1 VHHSHKIYQGIKRS
15 IMTTI
20 FKIFMI
26 PAAACLFSAAI
37 AQQTIKGNT
46 AGKKGIT
53 NFTMVANAE
62 KADPERIIIKRKL
75 PPAELLERKDKEKIR
90 IQNKINELVPPFN
103 GKLTTIA
110 QSSDDELQQRTLEFP
125 CNNFRALD
133 DDNTSSP
140 PDVNGAVGFDHLMT
154 TLNTEVRIQN
164 KQGAV
169 INTTSL
175 TGFWNGLGGHTDIFD
190 PKITYDPYDRRW
202 IFVCCASRR
211 AANSALLIAVSQ
223 TPDPTGGWTLYTI
236 DADPADLFW
245 FDYPSLGFNRNWI
258 TVGGYMFNRPG
269 MNNTQ
274 RSRVWVIN
282 KADVYAGGPNIN
294 VPFFDRTDYFHI
306 APAITY
312 SATENTIW
320 CVSNHNSNSNNSGFL
335 RLFSITGSGAAPS
348 FNLLNTIN
356 IGPSWG
362 PPAVDA
368 PQLTSAAGINVGDDR
383 MLQTVFRN
391 GVLWTGNN
399 VFLPTANPT
408 ACAAQIVAINPVT
421 QASVENIRTAADANN
436 MTAYPSVA
444 VNANNDLFFGY
455 TSFSSAAYAR
465 ATISYR
471 RAGQGFFFYHYKNGE
486 DWYVKFD
493 NDVRNRWGDYSAT
506 FIDPEDDITAWTI
519 QEYARPRVGITSYW
533 GTWWGKVCPGSC
545 SNDFLLSAGNNNVM
559 RKYEANNT
567 ITSSGLIQNNSFIKY
582 DAGVRVRL
590 LPGFKAALGTRFQAY
605 IEGCG
610 GIR

>member
-1 VHHSHKIYQGIKRS
+1 MKQILKIVLLLFVVCSYQITK
-15 IMTTI
+15 
-20 FKIFMI
+20 
-26 PAAACLFSAAI
+26 
-37 AQQTIKGNT
+37 AQQTIQGVSTGTKGT
-46 AGKKGIT
+46 T
-53 NFTMVANAE
+53 NFMAVAGFEKNNPDKIIRRKRTPNEHTEKEKERIVVNNPVTEFVPAFAGTKTVVANLANGG
-62 KADPERIIIKRKL
+62 PE
-75 PPAELLERKDKEKIR
+75 
-90 IQNKINELVPPFN
+90 N
-103 GKLTTIA
+103 
-110 QSSDDELQQRTLEFP
+110 RTLEFP

-133 DDNTSSP
+133 DDGSSFP

-164 KQGAV
+164 KQGTN
-169 INTTSL
+169 ISTTSL

-211 AANSALLIAVSQ
+211 AANSALLIAVSE
-223 TPDPTGGWTLYTI
+223 TSDPTGGWTTYTI

-258 TVGGYMFNRPG
+258 TVGGYMFDRPTLS
-269 MNNTQ
+269 NTQ

-282 KADVYAGGPNIN
+282 KADVYAGNPNIN
-294 VPFFDRTDYFHI
+294 VPFFDRTDYRHI

-312 SATENTIW
+312 SATENTVW
-320 CVSNHNSNSNNSGFL
+320 CVSKHNSNTSNSGFV
-335 RLFSITGSGAAPS
+335 RLFSITGTAAAPAL
-348 FNLLNTIN
+348 NLLNLVNT
-356 IGPSWG
+356 GPAWSST
-362 PPAVDA
+362 AVDA

-399 VFLPTANPT
+399 IFLPVANPT
-408 ACAAQIVAINPVT
+408 SCAVQIMAINPIT
-421 QASVENIRTAADANN
+421 QASIENIRTTTDANN

-455 TSFSSAAYAR
+455 TSFSNTAYAR
-465 ATISYR
+465 ATITYR
-471 RAGQGFFFYHYKNGE
+471 RAGQGFFFYDYKAGE

-506 FIDPEDDITAWTI
+506 FIDPEDDMTAWTI
-519 QEYARPRVGITSYW
+519 QEYARPRVGITSFW
-533 GTWWGKVCPGSC
+533 GTWWAKICPGSC
-545 SNDFLLSAGNNNVM
+545 TNDFTLSASNNNVM

-567 ITSSGLIQNNSFIKY
+567 ITSSALIQNNSFIKY
-582 DAGVRVRL
+582 DAGARIRL
-590 LPGFKAALGTRFQAY
+590 TPGFKAAQGTRFRAY

-610 GIR
+610 GVR

>member
-1 VHHSHKIYQGIKRS
+1 MKHILKIAMPLLFICAFKITKAQETTKGFSNGLKGSTNFMKVANFEKNNPDKIKRR
-15 IMTTI
+15 
-20 FKIFMI
+20 K
-26 PAAACLFSAAI
+26 
-37 AQQTIKGNT
+37 QTPNDQTEEEKENL
-46 AGKKGIT
+46 AVKNPVT
-53 NFTMVANAE
+53 NFVPAFTGTTTLIDNASI
-62 KADPERIIIKRKL
+62 DG
-75 PPAELLERKDKEKIR
+75 KD
-90 IQNKINELVPPFN
+90 N
-103 GKLTTIA
+103 
-110 QSSDDELQQRTLEFP
+110 RTLEFP

-133 DDNTSSP
+133 DDGTSFP

-164 KQGAV
+164 KQGANV
-169 INTTSL
+169 STTSL
-175 TGFWNGLGGHTDIFD
+175 NGFWNGLGGHTDIFD

-211 AANSALLIAVSQ
+211 ASNSALLIAVSQ
-223 TPDPTGGWTLYTI
+223 TPDPTGGWTTYTI

-269 MNNTQ
+269 LSNTQ

-306 APAITY
+306 APANTY
-312 SATENTIW
+312 SPLENTVW
-320 CVSNHNSNSNNSGFL
+320 CVSNHNSNSSNSGFV
-335 RLFSITGSGAAPS
+335 RLFSITGTGAAPN

-362 PPAVDA
+362 PAAVNA

-399 VFLPTANPT
+399 IFLPTANPT
-408 ACAAQIVAINPVT
+408 TCASQILAINPVT
-421 QASVENIRTAADANN
+421 QTGIENIRTVTDANN
-436 MTAYPSVA
+436 MTAYASVA

-455 TSFSSAAYAR
+455 SSFSNTAYAR

-471 RAGQGFFFYHYKNGE
+471 RSGQGFFFYNYKAGE

-493 NDVRNRWGDYSAT
+493 NEVRNRWGDYSAT

-519 QEYARPRVGITSYW
+519 QEYARPRVGITSFW

-545 SNDFLLSAGNNNVM
+545 TNDFALSATNNNVM

-567 ITSSGLIQNNSFIKY
+567 ITSSALIQNNSFIKY
-582 DAGVRVRL
+582 DAGVRIRL
-590 LPGFKAALGTRFQAY
+590 TPGFKATQGTKFQAY
-605 IEGCG
+605 VEGCG